1 MPWSFAQAITPDT
14 QPAPLVKLTGV
25 LQADENSPSSS
36 LLKIRVWFGDESRM
50 FHISNIE
57 PVIPAYPIREQLRK
71 ISPQGLRLVAEH
83 DELAQLES
91 ADTNNRPIT
100 IEGWLR
106 PHARL
111 LRVKSIEVTR
121 EQPGHLDLR
130 SLK

>member
-25 LQADENSPSSS
+25 LEPDEHPPSSS
-36 LLKIRVWFGDESRM
+36 FLNLRVWFGDESRV
-50 FHISNIE
+50 FRISNIE
-57 PVIPAYPIREQLRK
+57 PVIPAYHIREQLRK
-71 ISPQGLRLVAEH
+71 VSPLGLRLVAEH

-91 ADTNNRPIT
+91 ADANKRPIT

-106 PHARL
+106 PHAGL
-111 LRVKSIEVTR
+111 LRVKSIEVAR
-121 EQPGHLDLR
+121 EQPQHLDLR